1 MIRIVIGLTVGV
13 ALGVAIAAWVLAGRA
28 EGPTVDILRPTTFIG
43 RTATFEA
50 TVDAPDANLTI
61 FDAHLE
67 QNSSAHEIFSLANG
81 TEATVR
87 QESDTQIR
95 DTRTFNR
102 ETHPAIT
109 AGPAKLV
116 VRAPRPVLFGY
127 REATT
132 SKTIE
137 VIVCPTSRTN

>member
-67 QNSSAHEIFSLANG
+67 QNSSAHEIFFSSQWYG
-81 TEATVR
+81 
-87 QESDTQIR
+87 
-95 DTRTFNR
+95 
-102 ETHPAIT
+102 
-109 AGPAKLV
+109 
-116 VRAPRPVLFGY
+116 GY
-127 REATT
+127 RSPRIRHSNTGY
-132 SKTIE
+132 SH
-137 VIVCPTSRTN
+137 V